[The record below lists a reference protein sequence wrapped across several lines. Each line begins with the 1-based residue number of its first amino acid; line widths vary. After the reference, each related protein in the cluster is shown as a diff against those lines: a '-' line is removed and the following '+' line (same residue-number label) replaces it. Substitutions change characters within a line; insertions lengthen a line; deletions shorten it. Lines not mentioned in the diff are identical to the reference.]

1 MAHITCNVVQVLF
14 LLFFFWSSQY
24 AEGPVDLTLQNPG
37 ATVKYK
43 HTAIKDYHPF

>member
-14 LLFFFWSSQY
+14 LLSSQY